1 MTDTATLVQEVID
14 GNFSPY
20 EAEYILKEQ
29 INILKE
35 HLEIVHTEAQN
46 QSIYEDKNFEKDGFK
61 MEKRNGR
68 KVWNFKG
75 CESYKIAK
83 DNLTEI
89 ENNLK
94 ANFNQWEK
102 GNTVVN
108 EDGVVLEVPKVTYTK
123 EVLIIKKVKD
133 EK

>member
-1 MTDTATLVQEVID
+1 MKIKH
-14 GNFSPY
+14 
-20 EAEYILKEQ
+20 LKKMA
-29 INILKE
+29 LKWR
-35 HLEIVHTEAQN
+35 
-46 QSIYEDKNFEKDGFK
+46 KK
-61 MEKRNGR
+61 NGR

-83 DNLTEI
+83 ANLTEI

-108 EDGVVLEVPKVTYTK
+108 EDGVVMEVPKVTYTK

>member
-1 MTDTATLVQEVID
+1 MIDTANLVQEVMD

-20 EAEYILKEQ
+20 KAEYILKEQ

-46 QSIYEDKNFEKDGFK
+46 QSIYEDKTFEKDGFK
-61 MEKRNGR
+61 MEKRNGK

-108 EDGVVLEVPKVTYTK
+108 EDGVVLEVPKVTYTE
-123 EVLIIKKVKD
+123 EVLIIKKINN

>member
-1 MTDTATLVQEVID
+1 MIDTANLVQEVID
-14 GNFSPY
+14 GNCSPY
-20 EAEYILKEQ
+20 EATYFIKEE
-29 INILKE
+29 IKKLKE
-35 HLEIVHTEAQN
+35 HLEIVHAEAQN
-46 QSIYEDKNFEKDGFK
+46 QSIYEDKTFEKDGFK

-89 ENNLK
+89 ENDLK
-94 ANFNQWEK
+94 DNFNQWEK
-102 GNTVVN
+102 GNTVTN
-108 EDGVVLEVPKVTYTK
+108 EDGVIMEVPKVTYTK

>member
-1 MTDTATLVQEVID
+1 MIDTANLVQEVID

-20 EAEYILKEQ
+20 EAEYIIKKQMYDLSV
-29 INILKE
+29 

-89 ENNLK
+89 ENDLK
-94 ANFNQWEK
+94 DNFNQWEK
-102 GNTVVN
+102 GNTVTN
-108 EDGVVLEVPKVTYTK
+108 EDGVIMEVPKVTYTK

>member
-1 MTDTATLVQEVID
+1 MIDTANLVQEVID

-20 EAEYILKEQ
+20 EAEYIIKEQ
-29 INILKE
+29 MNALKV
-35 HLEIVHTEAQN
+35 HLEVVHTESQN

-68 KVWNFKG
+68 KVWNFED
-75 CESYKIAK
+75 CESYKIAN

-89 ENNLK
+89 KSDLK
-94 ANFNQWEK
+94 ANYGMWEK
-102 GNTVVN
+102 GKTVTD
-108 EDGVVLEVPKVTYTK
+108 EDGVIMEVPKVTYTK

-133 EK
+133 GK

>member
-1 MTDTATLVQEVID
+1 MIDTSNLVQEVID

-20 EAEYILKEQ
+20 EAEYIIKKQMYDLSV
-29 INILKE
+29 

-83 DNLTEI
+83 ANLTEI
-89 ENNLK
+89 ENDLK
-94 ANFNQWEK
+94 DNFNQWEK
-102 GNTVVN
+102 GNTVTN
-108 EDGVVLEVPKVTYTK
+108 EDGVIMEVPKVTYTK

>member
-1 MTDTATLVQEVID
+1 MTDTANLVQEVID

-20 EAEYILKEQ
+20 EAEYIIKEQ
-29 INILKE
+29 MYDLSV

-102 GNTVVN
+102 GNTVTN
-108 EDGVVLEVPKVTYTK
+108 EDGVIMEVPKVTYTE

>member
-1 MTDTATLVQEVID
+1 MIDTANLVQEVID
-14 GNFSPY
+14 GKCSPY
-20 EAEYILKEQ
+20 EALHFLKELQKTIKKQ
-29 INILKE
+29 I
-35 HLEIVHTEAQN
+35 EIVEVEAFN
-46 QSIYEDKNFEKDGFK
+46 QSEYEDKTFEKDGFK
-61 MEKRNGR
+61 IEKRNGR
-68 KVWNFKG
+68 KSWNFKG

-94 ANFNQWEK
+94 DNFSQWEK